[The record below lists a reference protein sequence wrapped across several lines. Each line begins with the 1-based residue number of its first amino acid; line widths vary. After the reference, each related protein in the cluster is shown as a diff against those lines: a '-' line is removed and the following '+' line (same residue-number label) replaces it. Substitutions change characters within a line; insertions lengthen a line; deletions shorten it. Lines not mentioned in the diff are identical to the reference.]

1 MPVKKVYYGP
11 LEFEMDQMKIVV
23 GSLICQPDP
32 AKQNGIEDRIEKL
45 DADVELQQNL
55 TQDIIS
61 NYSEKFNY
69 LEDVLDDHSE
79 EHLIF
84 LEMLKNHTE
93 TQIDIQVQIEETQPS
108 VFQGKRRKI
117 LKTKS
122 YVYS

>member
-1 MPVKKVYYGP
+1 
-11 LEFEMDQMKIVV
+11 MDQMKIVV

-32 AKQNGIEDRIEKL
+32 AKQNDIEDRIEKL

-69 LEDVLDDHSE
+69 LEDVLDNHSE
-79 EHLIF
+79 EHLMF

-93 TQIDIQVQIEETQPS
+93 SQIDIQVEINEEQPS
-108 VFQGKRRKI
+108 AYQGKDRKI
-117 LKTKS
+117 
-122 YVYS
+122 